1 MVYCLAI
8 PLQDFSV
15 HLHTQSYELSLTLN
29 TCRDFNTRLLPQ
41 GWIEQTE
48 RVDGTE
54 QRCSPGARFWNGFTE
69 IISVHLL
76 CLVQYSSLPF
86 TSCSFRVFRFMSGFT
101 FIVRLQAL
109 PFSSSP
115 VFQFSSFPVLQFS
128 SSPVFQFSSSPVLQL
143 SSFPVFQFSSFP
155 VPQFPSSPVFQFS
168 SSPVL
173 QLSSSPVLQFFS
185 SPVFQFSS
193 SLVLQFSSSPFLQL
207 SSSPVLQFSS
217 SLGLQFSSYKI
228 LQLSSFQLF
237 RFQFSSLHF
246 SKGLFLLILSLQ
258 FWFPCSTLVEKYDES
273 NCDAVSCY

>member
-207 SSSPVLQFSS
+207 SSSPVLRFSS
-217 SLGLQFSSYKI
+217 SLVLQVSSSPVTKFSNYPVFSSFVFNSLVCISPKV
-228 LQLSSFQLF
+228 SFF
-237 RFQFSSLHF
+237 
-246 SKGLFLLILSLQ
+246 
-258 FWFPCSTLVEKYDES
+258 
-273 NCDAVSCY
+273 

>member
-15 HLHTQSYELSLTLN
+15 HLYTQSYELSLTLN

-128 SSPVFQFSSSPVLQL
+128 SSPVLQFS
-143 SSFPVFQFSSFP
+143 
-155 VPQFPSSPVFQFS
+155 SSPVFQFS

-173 QLSSSPVLQFFS
+173 QFSSFPVLQF
-185 SPVFQFSS
+185 
-193 SLVLQFSSSPFLQL
+193 

-217 SLGLQFSSYKI
+217 SPVLQFSSC
-228 LQLSSFQLF
+228 LVL
-237 RFQFSSLHF
+237 QFSSFSVLQFFSSPVLLFSSSPVLHF
-246 SKGLFLLILSLQ
+246 SSSPVLQ
-258 FWFPCSTLVEKYDES
+258 FSSSPVLQFSRSPVLQLQNSPIIQFSALSFSILQSAFLQRSLSFNFEFIVLVSLLHPGRKI
-273 NCDAVSCY
+273 